1 MAQTAEG
8 ELVDRFEAFYRNY
21 YREEI
26 GELAQNYPSE
36 QRSLSI
42 DWSDLYQFDAD
53 IADDYISKPEQLR
66 EYAEEALRLYDLPV
80 DVSLGQA
87 HVRVRNLP
95 DVTDIRGIR
104 SPDVNT
110 LIAVSG
116 IVRKATDVRP
126 KVEEAAFECRRCGT
140 LSYIPQ
146 SGGFQEPHE
155 CNGCERQGPFSVN
168 YDQSTFVDAQK
179 IRVQERPE
187 GLRGGETP
195 QSIDIDLEDDITG
208 DVAPGDYVTVTG
220 VLRIDQQEDQSGK
233 SRMFDV
239 FMDGHSLVLEDEEF
253 EEMDISE
260 EDKRA
265 IVELSQEGDV
275 YDKVIESI
283 APSIYGY
290 EEEKLAIAMQLFS
303 GVTKNLPDDSRI
315 RGDLH
320 ILLIGDPGTGKCVA
334 GDTEVALADGSRK
347 PIREI
352 VESNLDD
359 PTPVD
364 DGVYDEV
371 DFAVPSLGDDGS
383 ITHRRARKVWKRETP
398 DRMYRIQTAGGRK
411 IEVTPSHPLF
421 VRSGDSLDPRRAEE
435 LREGDVIAVER
446 SRKNV
451 GTSSRGGGSGIAVTR
466 PPIERQVGKEPIV
479 SIESVVPDYEWV
491 YDLEVEGTHSYLSN
505 GVVSHNSQL
514 LQYIQHIAP
523 RSVYTSGKGSSAAG
537 LTAAAVQ
544 SDFGE
549 GQAWTLEAGALVL
562 ADKGVA
568 AVDELDKMKCVTG
581 DSLVHCGDCVAP
593 IRDLAAEAG
602 ETGTIERLPNGRTIR
617 NVDLDVRTMTD
628 DGRIV
633 TRPVTAIHEYDAP
646 ERLTEVTLE
655 SGESLTVTADHP
667 FFVLEDTT
675 RTERAAEDLQPGDW
689 TYVPR
694 RIPDEATDGGVLT
707 GGINETGTNSPDV
720 PPSKGAILGYLAGDG
735 NVYYDREEGSYGV
748 RFTNAEEQL
757 LADFESACRRAFD
770 AEPVRYPSEQR
781 DDGVGTVRLHGKE
794 YVDELLDAGA
804 NLETYDGKRL
814 PRGVTEATR
823 ETKAAF
829 LRALA
834 DSEGSV
840 DERKVVVCSSSY
852 ELLLGAKSLLLE
864 FGVSSQIQTRERD
877 GKRDVYLLA
886 ITAKPSLDAFARHVG
901 FTLDRKE
908 SALREARDRVTG
920 TRTILDV
927 VPECGEALERVRGT
941 LRLHQSECGLDS
953 DATYCNFE
961 NGDANPSIRLADR
974 ILTRFDDRLDRVKQD
989 LDVLTSEAS
998 WEKLT
1003 SIRERY
1009 HVSQRELAAD
1019 LPTTQAH
1026 LSCQWGGGAK
1036 LRDQV
1041 RRRLRDILAEAAS
1054 VDLDPLRRLVRGDV
1068 KWRRVESVRD
1078 VSPDVLDDRIP
1089 VLRRRI
1095 ADELNMS
1102 DPMDAESRAREL
1114 VEAESDPDTWS
1125 DLRDELDRYEIPFRQ
1140 VADTMGVDGS
1150 TVSRWFSGTIRIGNF
1165 TAVRSACR
1173 DLIARRRRR
1182 LDGLLGR
1189 IDARSGTK
1197 VYDLTVKGTHNFV
1210 ANGMVVH
1217 NSEDRSAMHEGLE
1230 QQEISISKAGITAT
1244 LKSRCSLL
1252 GAANPKYGR
1261 FDEYEPIAE
1270 QIELDPALISR
1281 FDLIF
1286 TVTDQPDEEE
1296 DRRLAEH
1303 IIQSNYAGE
1312 LSTQHEK
1319 LASPNVSMEEATE
1332 AARNVEPTID
1342 AELLR
1347 KYVAY
1352 AKRDVF
1358 PTMTEE
1364 ARERIREFYVE
1375 MRSHGTGEDAPVP
1388 ITARKLEALVR
1399 LGEASAR
1406 VRLSDTVT
1414 EEDAERVID
1423 IVQSSLRDVGMD
1435 PETGEFDADIIETEM
1450 SKSQRDRVKGIKE
1463 VIRELQD
1470 EYDEGAPREK
1480 VLERA
1485 EEVGIESDKAE
1496 HEIQKLRDSGE
1507 VYSPK
1512 GDTLR
1517 VV

>member
-87 HVRVRNLP
+87 HVRIRNLP
-95 DVTDIRGIR
+95 DVTDIREIR

-110 LIAVSG
+110 LVAVSG

-126 KVEEAAFECRRCGT
+126 KIEEAAFECQRCGT

-195 QSIDIDLEDDITG
+195 QSIDVDLEDDVTG

-260 EDKRA
+260 ADKRA

-364 DGVYDEV
+364 DGVYAEI
-371 DFAVPSLGDDGS
+371 DFAVPSLNDDGA
-383 ITHRRARKVWKRETP
+383 ITHERASKVWKREAP
-398 DRMYRIQTAGGRK
+398 DRMYRIRTANGSK

-421 VRSGDSLDPRRAEE
+421 VQSGDSLDPRRAEE
-435 LREGDVIAVER
+435 LCEGDIVAVGDGHT
-446 SRKNV
+446 NADT
-451 GTSSRGGGSGIAVTR
+451 GDQAGGSGAVVTH
-466 PPIERQVGKEPIV
+466 PPVERNVDRN
-479 SIESVVPDYEWV
+479 SIESIETVEPDYDWV
-491 YDLEVEGTHSYLSN
+491 YDLEVEGTHTYLSN
-505 GVVSHNSQL
+505 GIVSHNSQL
-514 LQYIQHIAP
+514 LQYVQHIAP

-568 AVDELDKMKCVTG
+568 AIDELDKM
-581 DSLVHCGDCVAP
+581 DSG
-593 IRDLAAEAG
+593 
-602 ETGTIERLPNGRTIR
+602 
-617 NVDLDVRTMTD
+617 
-628 DGRIV
+628 
-633 TRPVTAIHEYDAP
+633 
-646 ERLTEVTLE
+646 
-655 SGESLTVTADHP
+655 
-667 FFVLEDTT
+667 
-675 RTERAAEDLQPGDW
+675 
-689 TYVPR
+689 
-694 RIPDEATDGGVLT
+694 
-707 GGINETGTNSPDV
+707 
-720 PPSKGAILGYLAGDG
+720 
-735 NVYYDREEGSYGV
+735 
-748 RFTNAEEQL
+748 
-757 LADFESACRRAFD
+757 
-770 AEPVRYPSEQR
+770 
-781 DDGVGTVRLHGKE
+781 
-794 YVDELLDAGA
+794 
-804 NLETYDGKRL
+804 
-814 PRGVTEATR
+814 
-823 ETKAAF
+823 
-829 LRALA
+829 
-834 DSEGSV
+834 
-840 DERKVVVCSSSY
+840 
-852 ELLLGAKSLLLE
+852 
-864 FGVSSQIQTRERD
+864 
-877 GKRDVYLLA
+877 
-886 ITAKPSLDAFARHVG
+886 
-901 FTLDRKE
+901 
-908 SALREARDRVTG
+908 
-920 TRTILDV
+920 
-927 VPECGEALERVRGT
+927 
-941 LRLHQSECGLDS
+941 
-953 DATYCNFE
+953 
-961 NGDANPSIRLADR
+961 
-974 ILTRFDDRLDRVKQD
+974 
-989 LDVLTSEAS
+989 
-998 WEKLT
+998 
-1003 SIRERY
+1003 
-1009 HVSQRELAAD
+1009 
-1019 LPTTQAH
+1019 
-1026 LSCQWGGGAK
+1026 
-1036 LRDQV
+1036 
-1041 RRRLRDILAEAAS
+1041 
-1054 VDLDPLRRLVRGDV
+1054 
-1068 KWRRVESVRD
+1068 
-1078 VSPDVLDDRIP
+1078 
-1089 VLRRRI
+1089 
-1095 ADELNMS
+1095 
-1102 DPMDAESRAREL
+1102 
-1114 VEAESDPDTWS
+1114 
-1125 DLRDELDRYEIPFRQ
+1125 
-1140 VADTMGVDGS
+1140 
-1150 TVSRWFSGTIRIGNF
+1150 
-1165 TAVRSACR
+1165 
-1173 DLIARRRRR
+1173 
-1182 LDGLLGR
+1182 
-1189 IDARSGTK
+1189 
-1197 VYDLTVKGTHNFV
+1197 
-1210 ANGMVVH
+1210 
-1217 NSEDRSAMHEGLE
+1217 DRSAMHEGLE
-1230 QQEISISKAGITAT
+1230 QQKISISKAGITAT

-1319 LASPNVSMEEATE
+1319 LASPNVSMDEATE

-1347 KYVAY
+1347 KDVAY

-1406 VRLSDTVT
+1406 VRLSDTV
-1414 EEDAERVID
+1414 EAEDAERVID

-1450 SKSQRDRVKGIKE
+1450 SKSQRDRVKNLKALIE
-1463 VIRELQD
+1463 EIED
-1470 EYDEGAPREK
+1470 EYEEGAPVDE
-1480 VLERA
+1480 VIERA
-1485 EEVGIESDKAE
+1485 EEIGMTESKAD
-1496 HEIQKLRDSGE
+1496 HEIEKLKQKGE
-1507 VYSPK
+1507 VYVPQQ
-1512 GDTLR
+1512 GHLR
-1517 VV
+1517 TT

>member
-87 HVRVRNLP
+87 HVRIRNLP
-95 DVTDIRGIR
+95 DVTDIREIR

-110 LIAVSG
+110 LVAVSG

-126 KVEEAAFECRRCGT
+126 KIEEAAFECQRCGT

-195 QSIDIDLEDDITG
+195 QSIDVDLEDDVTG

-260 EDKRA
+260 ADKRA

-364 DGVYDEV
+364 DGVYAEI
-371 DFAVPSLGDDGS
+371 DFAVPSLNDDGA
-383 ITHRRARKVWKRETP
+383 ITHERASKVWKREAP
-398 DRMYRIQTAGGRK
+398 DRMYRIRTANGSK

-421 VRSGDSLDPRRAEE
+421 VQSGDSLDPRRAEE
-435 LREGDVIAVER
+435 LCEGDIVAVGDGHT
-446 SRKNV
+446 NADT
-451 GTSSRGGGSGIAVTR
+451 GDQAGGSGAVVTH
-466 PPIERQVGKEPIV
+466 PPVERNVDRN
-479 SIESVVPDYEWV
+479 SIESIETVEPDYDWV
-491 YDLEVEGTHSYLSN
+491 YDLEVEGTHTYLSN
-505 GVVSHNSQL
+505 GIVSHNSQL
-514 LQYIQHIAP
+514 LQYVQHIAP

-568 AVDELDKMKCVTG
+568 AIDELDKM
-581 DSLVHCGDCVAP
+581 DSG
-593 IRDLAAEAG
+593 
-602 ETGTIERLPNGRTIR
+602 
-617 NVDLDVRTMTD
+617 
-628 DGRIV
+628 
-633 TRPVTAIHEYDAP
+633 
-646 ERLTEVTLE
+646 
-655 SGESLTVTADHP
+655 
-667 FFVLEDTT
+667 
-675 RTERAAEDLQPGDW
+675 
-689 TYVPR
+689 
-694 RIPDEATDGGVLT
+694 
-707 GGINETGTNSPDV
+707 
-720 PPSKGAILGYLAGDG
+720 
-735 NVYYDREEGSYGV
+735 
-748 RFTNAEEQL
+748 
-757 LADFESACRRAFD
+757 
-770 AEPVRYPSEQR
+770 
-781 DDGVGTVRLHGKE
+781 
-794 YVDELLDAGA
+794 
-804 NLETYDGKRL
+804 
-814 PRGVTEATR
+814 
-823 ETKAAF
+823 
-829 LRALA
+829 
-834 DSEGSV
+834 
-840 DERKVVVCSSSY
+840 
-852 ELLLGAKSLLLE
+852 
-864 FGVSSQIQTRERD
+864 
-877 GKRDVYLLA
+877 
-886 ITAKPSLDAFARHVG
+886 
-901 FTLDRKE
+901 
-908 SALREARDRVTG
+908 
-920 TRTILDV
+920 
-927 VPECGEALERVRGT
+927 
-941 LRLHQSECGLDS
+941 
-953 DATYCNFE
+953 
-961 NGDANPSIRLADR
+961 
-974 ILTRFDDRLDRVKQD
+974 
-989 LDVLTSEAS
+989 
-998 WEKLT
+998 
-1003 SIRERY
+1003 
-1009 HVSQRELAAD
+1009 
-1019 LPTTQAH
+1019 
-1026 LSCQWGGGAK
+1026 
-1036 LRDQV
+1036 
-1041 RRRLRDILAEAAS
+1041 
-1054 VDLDPLRRLVRGDV
+1054 
-1068 KWRRVESVRD
+1068 
-1078 VSPDVLDDRIP
+1078 
-1089 VLRRRI
+1089 
-1095 ADELNMS
+1095 
-1102 DPMDAESRAREL
+1102 
-1114 VEAESDPDTWS
+1114 
-1125 DLRDELDRYEIPFRQ
+1125 
-1140 VADTMGVDGS
+1140 
-1150 TVSRWFSGTIRIGNF
+1150 
-1165 TAVRSACR
+1165 
-1173 DLIARRRRR
+1173 
-1182 LDGLLGR
+1182 
-1189 IDARSGTK
+1189 
-1197 VYDLTVKGTHNFV
+1197 
-1210 ANGMVVH
+1210 
-1217 NSEDRSAMHEGLE
+1217 DRSAMHEGLE

-1319 LASPNVSMEEATE
+1319 LASPNVSMDEATE

-1406 VRLSDTVT
+1406 VRLSDTV
-1414 EEDAERVID
+1414 EAEDAERVID

-1450 SKSQRDRVKGIKE
+1450 SKSQRDRVKNLKALIE
-1463 VIRELQD
+1463 EIED
-1470 EYDEGAPREK
+1470 EYEEGAPVDE
-1480 VLERA
+1480 VIERA
-1485 EEVGIESDKAE
+1485 EEIGMTESKAD
-1496 HEIQKLRDSGE
+1496 HEIEKLKQKGE
-1507 VYSPK
+1507 VYVPQQ
-1512 GDTLR
+1512 GHLR
-1517 VV
+1517 TT

>member
-21 YREEI
+21 YRDEI
-26 GELAQNYPSE
+26 ARLAQNYPSE
-36 QRSLSI
+36 QRSLEV

-87 HVRVRNLP
+87 HVRIRNLP
-95 DVTDIRGIR
+95 DVTDIREIR

-116 IVRKATDVRP
+116 IIRKATDVRP
-126 KVEEAAFECRRCGT
+126 KIQEAAFECQRCGT

-155 CNGCERQGPFSVN
+155 CQGCERQGPFSVN

-195 QSIDIDLEDDITG
+195 QSIDVDLEDDITG
-208 DVAPGDYVTVTG
+208 DVAPGDYVTMTG

-260 EDKRA
+260 ADKRA
-265 IVELSQEGDV
+265 IVELSQETDI
-275 YDKVIESI
+275 YDRVIESI

-290 EEEKLAIAMQLFS
+290 DEEKLAIAMQLFS

-320 ILLIGDPGTGKCVA
+320 ILLIGDPGTGKCIA
-334 GDTEVALADGSRK
+334 GDTEVTLADEARK

-359 PTPVD
+359 PKPVD

-371 DFAVPSLGDDGS
+371 DFTVPSLGDDGS
-383 ITHRRARKVWKRETP
+383 ITHRRARKVWKREAP
-398 DRMYRIQTAGGRK
+398 DRTYRIRTAGGRE

-421 VRSGDSLDPRRAEE
+421 VHSGDSLDPRRAEK
-435 LREGDVIAVER
+435 LREGDVIAVN
-446 SRKNV
+446 SCRKNV
-451 GTSSRGGGSGIAVTR
+451 DTGSRDGRSGVAVTR
-466 PPIERQVGKEPIV
+466 PPVERQVGREPIA
-479 SIESVVPDYEWV
+479 SIETVDPDYEWV

-505 GVVSHNSQL
+505 GIVSHNSQL
-514 LQYIQHIAP
+514 LQYVQHIAP

-568 AVDELDKMKCVTG
+568 AIDELDKMKCVTG
-581 DSLVHCGDCVAP
+581 DSLVRTGSGVVRIERLATAAA
-593 IRDLAAEAG
+593 RD
-602 ETGTIERLPNGRTIR
+602 GTIEELPTGRTIR
-617 NVDLDVRTMTD
+617 DIDATARTMTA

-633 TRPVTAIHEYDAP
+633 ERPVTAVHEYDAP
-646 ERLTEVTLE
+646 DRLVEVRLV
-655 SGESLTVTADHP
+655 SGESVTATPDHP
-667 FFVLEDTT
+667 FYIRENGERLE
-675 RTERAAEDLQPGDW
+675 RRAAKLTAGDAVP
-689 TYVPR
+689 VPR
-694 RIPDEATDGGVLT
+694 SDPIATDG
-707 GGINETGTNSPDV
+707 
-720 PPSKGAILGYLAGDG
+720 AGK
-735 NVYYDREEGSYGV
+735 S
-748 RFTNAEEQL
+748 
-757 LADFESACRRAFD
+757 
-770 AEPVRYPSEQR
+770 
-781 DDGVGTVRLHGKE
+781 
-794 YVDELLDAGA
+794 
-804 NLETYDGKRL
+804 
-814 PRGVTEATR
+814 VTEAGETSPGKVRR
-823 ETKAAF
+823 EVEWTDVAAVT
-829 LRALA
+829 
-834 DSEGSV
+834 STEGS
-840 DERKVVVCSSSY
+840 
-852 ELLLGAKSLLLE
+852 
-864 FGVSSQIQTRERD
+864 
-877 GKRDVYLLA
+877 
-886 ITAKPSLDAFARHVG
+886 
-901 FTLDRKE
+901 
-908 SALREARDRVTG
+908 
-920 TRTILDV
+920 
-927 VPECGEALERVRGT
+927 
-941 LRLHQSECGLDS
+941 
-953 DATYCNFE
+953 
-961 NGDANPSIRLADR
+961 
-974 ILTRFDDRLDRVKQD
+974 
-989 LDVLTSEAS
+989 
-998 WEKLT
+998 
-1003 SIRERY
+1003 
-1009 HVSQRELAAD
+1009 
-1019 LPTTQAH
+1019 
-1026 LSCQWGGGAK
+1026 
-1036 LRDQV
+1036 
-1041 RRRLRDILAEAAS
+1041 
-1054 VDLDPLRRLVRGDV
+1054 
-1068 KWRRVESVRD
+1068 
-1078 VSPDVLDDRIP
+1078 
-1089 VLRRRI
+1089 
-1095 ADELNMS
+1095 
-1102 DPMDAESRAREL
+1102 
-1114 VEAESDPDTWS
+1114 
-1125 DLRDELDRYEIPFRQ
+1125 
-1140 VADTMGVDGS
+1140 
-1150 TVSRWFSGTIRIGNF
+1150 
-1165 TAVRSACR
+1165 
-1173 DLIARRRRR
+1173 ARR
-1182 LDGLLGR
+1182 
-1189 IDARSGTK
+1189 
-1197 VYDLTVKGTHNFV
+1197 VYDLTVEGTHNFV

-1319 LASPNVSMEEATE
+1319 LASPNVTMEAATE

-1342 AELLR
+1342 AELLQ

-1375 MRSHGTGEDAPVP
+1375 MRSQGTGEDAPVP

-1406 VRLSDTVT
+1406 VRLSDTVE

-1450 SKSQRDRVKGIKE
+1450 SKSQRDRVKNLKTLIE
-1463 VIRELQD
+1463 EIEE
-1470 EYDEGAPREK
+1470 EYEEGAPAEE
-1480 VLERA
+1480 VIERA
-1485 EEVGIESDKAE
+1485 EEIGMAESKAE
-1496 HEIQKLRDSGE
+1496 HEVDKLKQKGELYEPMQGYLR
-1507 VYSPK
+1507 
-1512 GDTLR
+1512 TT
-1517 VV
+1517 

>member
-21 YREEI
+21 YRDEI
-26 GELAQNYPSE
+26 AQLAQNYPSE

-87 HVRVRNLP
+87 HVRIRNLP
-95 DVTDIRGIR
+95 DVTEIRAIR

-110 LIAVSG
+110 LVAVSG
-116 IVRKATDVRP
+116 IIRKATDVRP
-126 KVEEAAFECRRCGT
+126 KIEEAAFECQRCGT

-195 QSIDIDLEDDITG
+195 QSIDVDLEDDITG
-208 DVAPGDYVTVTG
+208 EVAPGDYVTVTG

-260 EDKRA
+260 DDKRA
-265 IVELSQEGDV
+265 IVELSQEADV
-275 YDKVIESI
+275 YDQVIESI

-359 PTPVD
+359 PNLVD

-371 DFAVPSLGDDGS
+371 DLAVPSLGDGGV
-383 ITHRRARKVWKRETP
+383 ITHERASKVWKRDAP
-398 DRMYRIQTAGGRK
+398 DRMYRIRTAGGRE

-421 VRSGDSLDPRRAEE
+421 VQSGDSLDPRRAEE
-435 LREGDVIAVER
+435 LREGDVIAVDDG
-446 SRKNV
+446 RKNV
-451 GTSSRGGGSGIAVTR
+451 HTSGRGGESGVAVTR
-466 PPIERQVGKEPIV
+466 SPVERQVAREPIA
-479 SIESVVPDYEWV
+479 SIEPVDPDYDWV
-491 YDLEVEGTHSYLSN
+491 YDLEVEGTHNYLSN
-505 GVVSHNSQL
+505 GIVSHNSQL
-514 LQYIQHIAP
+514 LQYVQHIAP

-568 AVDELDKMKCVTG
+568 AIDELDKMKCVTG
-581 DSLVHCGDCVAP
+581 ETLVRTGEGPIPIERLATAAAGD
-593 IRDLAAEAG
+593 
-602 ETGTIERLPNGRTIR
+602 GTIEQLPTGRTIR
-617 NVDLDVRTMTD
+617 DIDATARTMTA

-633 TRPVTAIHEYDAP
+633 ERAVTAIHEYDAP
-646 ERLTEVTLE
+646 DRLVEVRLV
-655 SGESLTVTADHP
+655 SGESVTATPNHP
-667 FFVLEDTT
+667 FYVRANGERLE
-675 RTERAAEDLQPGDW
+675 RRASDLAVGDAVP
-689 TYVPR
+689 VPR
-694 RIPDEATDGGVLT
+694 SDPIATDGAGLPVT
-707 GGINETGTNSPDV
+707 EVGETSP
-720 PPSKGAILGYLAGDG
+720 G
-735 NVYYDREEGSYGV
+735 
-748 RFTNAEEQL
+748 
-757 LADFESACRRAFD
+757 
-770 AEPVRYPSEQR
+770 
-781 DDGVGTVRLHGKE
+781 DDGPEVE
-794 YVDELLDAGA
+794 WVD
-804 NLETYDGKRL
+804 
-814 PRGVTEATR
+814 V
-823 ETKAAF
+823 AA
-829 LRALA
+829 
-834 DSEGSV
+834 
-840 DERKVVVCSSSY
+840 
-852 ELLLGAKSLLLE
+852 
-864 FGVSSQIQTRERD
+864 VSST
-877 GKRDVYLLA
+877 
-886 ITAKPSLDAFARHVG
+886 
-901 FTLDRKE
+901 
-908 SALREARDRVTG
+908 
-920 TRTILDV
+920 
-927 VPECGEALERVRGT
+927 
-941 LRLHQSECGLDS
+941 
-953 DATYCNFE
+953 
-961 NGDANPSIRLADR
+961 NGADR
-974 ILTRFDDRLDRVKQD
+974 R
-989 LDVLTSEAS
+989 
-998 WEKLT
+998 
-1003 SIRERY
+1003 
-1009 HVSQRELAAD
+1009 
-1019 LPTTQAH
+1019 
-1026 LSCQWGGGAK
+1026 
-1036 LRDQV
+1036 
-1041 RRRLRDILAEAAS
+1041 
-1054 VDLDPLRRLVRGDV
+1054 
-1068 KWRRVESVRD
+1068 
-1078 VSPDVLDDRIP
+1078 
-1089 VLRRRI
+1089 
-1095 ADELNMS
+1095 
-1102 DPMDAESRAREL
+1102 
-1114 VEAESDPDTWS
+1114 
-1125 DLRDELDRYEIPFRQ
+1125 
-1140 VADTMGVDGS
+1140 
-1150 TVSRWFSGTIRIGNF
+1150 
-1165 TAVRSACR
+1165 
-1173 DLIARRRRR
+1173 
-1182 LDGLLGR
+1182 
-1189 IDARSGTK
+1189 
-1197 VYDLTVKGTHNFV
+1197 VYDLTVEGTHNFV

-1375 MRSHGTGEDAPVP
+1375 MRSKGTGEDAPVP

-1406 VRLSDTVT
+1406 VRLSDTVR

-1450 SKSQRDRVKGIKE
+1450 SKSQRDRVKNLKTLIE
-1463 VIRELQD
+1463 EIED
-1470 EYDEGAPREK
+1470 EYEEGAP
-1480 VLERA
+1480 V
-1485 EEVGIESDKAE
+1485 EEVIDRADEIGMDESKSD
-1496 HEIQKLRDSGE
+1496 HEIEKLKQKGELYEPMQGYLR
-1507 VYSPK
+1507 
-1512 GDTLR
+1512 TT
-1517 VV
+1517 